1 MNDTV
6 MHSANA
12 GATEARLKHFPL
24 SFFSMTMGMAGL
36 CIAWDKALH
45 ILHVQTPVPYILTG
59 VTLIIFVLLACLHI
73 LRVIRYPEAVLAD
86 LSHPIKINFLA
97 TIPISLLLLSAAMQP
112 LNMGIALVFWA
123 IGGLLQLIVLLYI
136 LDKWMHHEHFKVEH
150 LNPAWFI
157 PAVGNVLVPLSGV
170 ALGYSEISWFFF
182 SVGMLFWLIL
192 QTIIFNR
199 ILFHSPLPGKLLP
212 TLFILIAPP
221 SVGFVAFVKLTGNFD
236 AFAHM
241 LYYIALFFTL
251 LLFTQFHRFIRLP
264 FQLSSWAY
272 SFPLASIT
280 VASLLMYELTSKG
293 FYQQL
298 ALALLALSSLVVIA
312 LLVKTVQAIR
322 AGEICIPD

>member
-1 MNDTV
+1 MNETV
-6 MHSANA
+6 IRSANP
-12 GATEARLKHFPL
+12 GSREARLKHLPL

-36 CIAWDKALH
+36 CIAWEKT
-45 ILHVQTPVPYILTG
+45 LHVMQIQTPLPYVLTG
-59 VTLIIFVLLACLHI
+59 ITLITFVLLAGLHI
-73 LRVIRYPEAVLAD
+73 LRVIRYPQAILSD

-97 TIPISLLLLSAAMQP
+97 TIPISLLLLSVAMLS
-112 LNMGIALVFWA
+112 LNTDIAFIFWA
-123 IGGLLQLIVLLYI
+123 IGSLLQLIVLLYI
-136 LDKWMHHEHFKVEH
+136 LNKWIHHEHFKVEH

-199 ILFHSPLPGKLLP
+199 ILFHSPLPEKLLP
-212 TLFILIAPP
+212 ALFILIAPP
-221 SVGFVAFVKLTGNFD
+221 SVGFVAFVKLTGSFD
-236 AFAHM
+236 AFAHI
-241 LYYIALFFTL
+241 LYYLALFFTL
-251 LLFTQFHRFIRLP
+251 LLFTQFNRFIRLP
-264 FQLSSWAY
+264 FFLSSWAY

-280 VASLLMYELTSKG
+280 VTSWLMFELTSKG

-298 ALALLALSSLVVIA
+298 ALALLALLSLVVMA
-312 LLVKTVQAIR
+312 LLIKTVQAIR